1 MKTIKILFADDD
13 LKYSMLLKRFL
24 ETEGYEVT
32 YAGNGNIALQQFPLI
47 KPDLVLLDINMPE
60 LNGFEVAAKIRKQ
73 NHQVLIFFLSDR
85 SDKAD
90 RLKGFDLQ
98 ANDYLAKPFYPEELL
113 ARIRERF
120 QCVDNRIETEIY
132 TFGKSTFNYTTNEI
146 RTGNNKVL
154 ITSRQ
159 AEILRILA
167 KNLHVPVDREILL
180 KHVWGASSYANSL
193 ALNVQITYLRKAL
206 RNDSSVKIESLMKKG
221 YVLHIE
227 KDKKTLY
234 SSSFFISFRMT
245 NYKEYQIAEST
256 LFYNVQVPSTSLPIA
271 HTARIFKSWS
281 RIKISAS
288 FPFCK
293 EPLRS
298 YTPINFEGVSEAIR
312 TASSKGISAFC
323 TKVRI
328 KRSMVATLPANAERS
343 ASLHTPSSMMTRG
356 SKATLLSLA
365 AHAKASVMTQAR
377 STPFIL

>member
-47 KPDLVLLDINMPE
+47 KPDLE

-227 KDKKTLY
+227 K
-234 SSSFFISFRMT
+234 
-245 NYKEYQIAEST
+245 
-256 LFYNVQVPSTSLPIA
+256 
-271 HTARIFKSWS
+271 
-281 RIKISAS
+281 
-288 FPFCK
+288 
-293 EPLRS
+293 
-298 YTPINFEGVSEAIR
+298 G
-312 TASSKGISAFC
+312 
-323 TKVRI
+323 
-328 KRSMVATLPANAERS
+328 
-343 ASLHTPSSMMTRG
+343 
-356 SKATLLSLA
+356 
-365 AHAKASVMTQAR
+365 
-377 STPFIL
+377 